1 MITTRKYVGN
11 SQRTMTSEKNY
22 GGMRVSK
29 MRIISITIDEDL
41 LEQLETF
48 AIKYKLSRSS
58 AIRLAVKK
66 MLEEGG
72 GNENDYN

>member
-1 MITTRKYVGN
+1 
-11 SQRTMTSEKNY
+11 
-22 GGMRVSK
+22 